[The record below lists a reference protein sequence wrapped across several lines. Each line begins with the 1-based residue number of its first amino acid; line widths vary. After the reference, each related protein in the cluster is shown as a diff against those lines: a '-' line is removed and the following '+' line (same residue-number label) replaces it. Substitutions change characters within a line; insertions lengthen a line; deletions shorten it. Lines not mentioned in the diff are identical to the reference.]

1 MDFLSQLAGT
11 VVLRPYFV
19 AFLCA
24 YFLACTLHLGAARAV
39 GFAVVGFLIAWI
51 SEVSSIHN
59 GVPYGYYYYIE
70 DTRGRELWCA
80 GVPFMDSMS
89 FVFLSYAA
97 FSVALMVVTPA
108 IRNGGIYLL
117 ETNRV
122 RHSFKVRLLGA
133 LFFMYLDI
141 IIDPVAL
148 QGHRW
153 FLGRIYGYPDGGA
166 YFGVPISNF
175 AGWFIVG
182 FVLIWALQLLD
193 RLMLKLQISDLAPS
207 HRYRYM
213 IGPALYA
220 GIICFNLCI
229 TLLIRDYHLLWAGIF
244 IAVLPV
250 SIIAVKWT
258 VHAQTTAEVVD
269 DHLRD
274 FPQPAPIR
282 KMIGSRGAALQ

>member
-1 MDFLSQLAGT
+1 MDLLSQLAGT
-11 VVLRPYFV
+11 AVLRPYFV
-19 AFLCA
+19 AFLCV
-24 YFLACTLHLGAARAV
+24 YFVACTLHLGAARALA
-39 GFAVVGFLIAWI
+39 FAVVGFLIAWI

-59 GVPYGYYYYIE
+59 GVPYGYYYYVE

-97 FSVALMVVTPA
+97 FSMALMVVTPA
-108 IRNGGIYLL
+108 VRNGGIYLL

-153 FLGRIYGYPDGGA
+153 FLGRIYGYPGGGA
-166 YFGVPISNF
+166 YFGVPIWNF

-182 FVLIWALQLLD
+182 FVLIWALQLID
-193 RLMLKLQISDLAPS
+193 RLMLKLRISAFMPS

-229 TLLIRDYHLLWAGIF
+229 TLLIGDYHLLWAGIF
-244 IAVLPV
+244 IMLLPAGL
-250 SIIAVKWT
+250 IAVQWT
-258 VHAQTTAEVVD
+258 TRQTTAEAVD

-274 FPQPAPIR
+274 FPQPEPIR
-282 KMIGSRGAALQ
+282 KMIGAHAAALQ